1 MRVDELVGIDLGL
14 AIIDCHVP
22 LITRGETCYLTH
34 SYNPCLLVLA
44 LNAPLPSLPTHP
56 HPARKSDLNSCNLHS
71 GIARGRMETED
82 SFTFGR
88 LLHL

>member
-22 LITRGETCYLTH
+22 LITRGETCYLTILH
-34 SYNPCLLVLA
+34 SPPYP
-44 LNAPLPSLPTHP
+44 HP
-56 HPARKSDLNSCNLHS
+56 HPARKSDLNSCNLHT

>member
-44 LNAPLPSLPTHP
+44 QILHSPPYPHP
-56 HPARKSDLNSCNLHS
+56 HPARKSDLNSCNLHT

>member
-34 SYNPCLLVLA
+34 SYNPCSVPKGENSRRL
-44 LNAPLPSLPTHP
+44 SLSLGNENRRGHS
-56 HPARKSDLNSCNLHS
+56 ARQGST
-71 GIARGRMETED
+71 R
-82 SFTFGR
+82 
-88 LLHL
+88 